1 MKKQEIID
9 KLRIDEHYYGEFG
22 QQYLSNSNIKTL
34 LKNPLDLHKPTKSNP
49 NFLVG
54 GYFHTAILEPD
65 KIKSFKIIE
74 SSSRNT
80 KVYKEMSGGEL
91 CLLQHEV
98 DMIEALVDKMMNNNV
113 CRDLISPSTIVG
125 LSDNVDYEEPAIAEI
140 NGQMWKGKA
149 DILNHEEK
157 LIIDLKTT
165 SDLDK
170 FRWNAKK
177 YNYDSQAYIYR
188 KLFGYEM
195 IFIAIDKNTGKI
207 GLFDCSPDFYQSG
220 KDKLEKACEM
230 YELFHES
237 EDFEPQQYFI
247 NETL

>member
-1 MKKQEIID
+1 MKKEEIID
-9 KLRIDEHYYGEFG
+9 KLRDDEHYYGEFG
-22 QQYLSNSNIKTL
+22 QQFLSNSNIKTL

-49 NFLVG
+49 NFLIG

-65 KIKSFKIIE
+65 KIKNFKIVE

-80 KVYKEMSGGEL
+80 KMYKEISGGEL

-98 DMIEALVDKMMNNNV
+98 DLIEALVEKVMDNDV
-113 CRDLISPSTIVG
+113 CRGLILPPPHPSHPVQ
-125 LSDNVDYEEPAIAEI
+125 YEEPAIAEI
-140 NGQMWKGKA
+140 GGQMWKGKA
-149 DILNHEEK
+149 DIINHEEK
-157 LIIDLKTT
+157 CIIDLKTT
-165 SDLDK
+165 ADLDK

-195 IFIAIDKNTGKI
+195 IFLAIDKKTGQI
-207 GLFDCSPDFYQSG
+207 GLFDCSTDFYESG
-220 KDKLEKACEM
+220 KAKVDKACEM
-230 YELFHES
+230 YELFHET
-237 EDFEPQQYFI
+237 EGFKPQQYFI